1 MNRFRASKYKNT
13 APRLPA
19 RPDWISDIRAGSAV
33 SCGNHIKSSCA
44 FIAFNTD
51 SPGGGSLGIL
61 SLENGNQDKRQVA
74 ELQCHA
80 DLVTDF
86 DFSPFDDG
94 LLATCSADETVKLW
108 RLPGSVEQVSSA
120 QNVTLGPETT
130 RVECVLFHPS
140 ADGVL
145 ASGAGNTVKIWDLTQ
160 QKAFTAL
167 EDHGDQIQSLTWKK
181 DGCLLGSSSKDKKL
195 RVFDPRANS
204 SAVQ

>member
-13 APRLPA
+13 VPRLPGRA
-19 RPDWISDIRAGSAV
+19 DWISDIRAGSAV
-33 SCGNHIKSSCA
+33 SYGNHIKSSCA
-44 FIAFNTD
+44 FIAFNTN

-61 SLENGNQDKRQVA
+61 SLKNGNQDKRQVS

-80 DLVTDF
+80 DQVTDF

-94 LLATCSADETVKLW
+94 LLATCSADVTVKLW
-108 RLPGSVEQVSSA
+108 RLPDTVEQVSSA
-120 QNVTLGPETT
+120 QNITLGPEAA
-130 RVECVLFHPS
+130 RVECVLFHPT

-145 ASGAGNTVKIWDLTQ
+145 ASGAGSTAKIWDLTQ
-160 QKAFTAL
+160 QKALAAL

-195 RVFDPRANS
+195 RLFDPRTKP